1 MSVRLPQHLSKST
14 LKPSTLLHPLSLSV
28 QRELIPCSSA
38 RMVLPEGE
46 KISIKDFVRLYTIN
60 GDEGIFRVTAVA
72 PAIPGG
78 TDVVLSHGLCV
89 LYDARMTGTGTLEGS
104 LGDVVRQLLSHQVV
118 SAGGT
123 PLLAAGSFASGVTIR
138 VEYSNSRV
146 LDLLEEAC
154 EKAYTE
160 KLTIDQSS
168 IPWVVGSVALSNSP
182 TAEGRFSR
190 NLQSVRISMD
200 DDDQC
205 TRLIVEHTNWDTD
218 EKSYTTHDADTI
230 GEYGIIEDVWS
241 VPYGATQAEE
251 SAYIAELFRQRKEPD
266 TSIQIDAVD
275 LFAVTG
281 ESLDRLDTGDLMRCC
296 MPEYDTTINNRL
308 MTVQYPDVFGDPHA
322 ARASLRN
329 RHRRL
334 SDMLR
339 TVRQDVDRETVINN
353 RRYGGSSAKIEQT
366 NWQLQLTHEELV
378 ELDAY
383 TKHTFNEVGI
393 EMDALDA
400 SIELNTKSIETLYDE
415 TGVLAQEINQAGVRI
430 SGVEASVSLHASTLK
445 TLGEDQQAL
454 EAELIVQSGMIS
466 TKVSNGE
473 IASTLNQTPQ
483 SVLVDADKID
493 LIGFVT
499 ASQLSAEIAE
509 INQFFSGVAEAS
521 VLKST
526 MVNCTGTL
534 LYQDDAISKKALT
547 MGTITSQ
554 QQAMVTGAIDLSHSH
569 AVTVSDDGTV
579 TLGGAQLEGGNFKIA
594 DTKTYK
600 EGVAAAASNVTISRG
615 SWSGGVLRPST
626 STGKSVTVQLSTS
639 QAWSGNKCT
648 VAIDDAMGTNGAQ
661 VVSTGYSTVVDAT
674 SLVSAA
680 QSAGASGVG
689 ISSYSGWQSSGVNT
703 VTLSNGKSGNVSL
716 PSFSSNSGSW
726 SSGSRTATVYW
737 VDKNGTNH
745 TAKSV
750 TVSMPSSA
758 TFSWS
763 NPQQGYAM
771 VKVTIGGK
779 TYSDSKNV
787 SGYT

>member
-1 MSVRLPQHLSKST
+1 MVLSVRLPQLLSKST
-14 LKPSTLLHPLSLSV
+14 LKPSALLHPLSLSV

-46 KISIKDFVRLYTIN
+46 QIAIRDFVRLYTIN

-118 SAGGT
+118 SVGGT
-123 PLLAAGSFASGVTIR
+123 PLLTAGSFASGVTVR

-146 LDLLEEAC
+146 LDLLEAAC

-168 IPWVVGSVALSNSP
+168 VPWVVGSVALSNSP

-190 NLQSVRISMD
+190 NLKSVKINMD

-296 MPEYDTTINNRL
+296 LPDYNTTINNRL
-308 MTVQYPDVFGDPHA
+308 MTVLFPDVYGDPHA
-322 ARASLRN
+322 AQASLRN

-339 TVRQDVDRETVINN
+339 EVRRETRSLS
-353 RRYGGSSAKIEQT
+353 RRYGGVASKTQQT
-366 NWQLQLTHEELV
+366 YYGLNLTYEELKQ
-378 ELDAY
+378 LDEY
-383 TKHTFNEVGI
+383 TQHTFNQVSF
-393 EMDALDA
+393 EMDAMDVLID
-400 SIELNTKSIETLYDE
+400 LNAKNVETLFDE
-415 TGVLAQEINQAGVRI
+415 TGVLAREVNDAGIRI
-430 SGVEASVSLHASTLK
+430 SGVEASVALNAYTIK

-454 EAELIVQSGMIS
+454 EAELLVQSELIS

-473 IASTLNQTPQ
+473 IASTINQTAQ
-483 SVLVDADKID
+483 GVLIDAGKIN
-493 LIGFVT
+493 LSGYVT
-499 ASQLSAEIAE
+499 ASQLSASVADILY
-509 INQFFSGVAEAS
+509 NQSQVVE
-521 VLKST
+521 
-526 MVNCTGTL
+526 TL
-534 LYQDDAISKKALT
+534 LLNATDANVTFLDVDSIQFGDDLLSKRSVT
-547 MGTITSQ
+547 MGAITTTSK
-554 QQAMVTGAIDLSHSH
+554 AVVTGNMDLSHSH

-579 TLGGAQLEGGNFKIA
+579 TLGGAQLTGGNFRIA

-600 EGVAAAASNVTISRG
+600 DG
-615 SWSGGVLRPST
+615 
-626 STGKSVTVQLSTS
+626 
-639 QAWSGNKCT
+639 
-648 VAIDDAMGTNGAQ
+648 
-661 VVSTGYSTVVDAT
+661 
-674 SLVSAA
+674 VSAA
-680 QSAGASGVG
+680 QTAGANSVG
-689 ISSYSGWQSSGVNT
+689 IRSYSGWQSSAVNT
-703 VTLSNGKSGNVSL
+703 VTLTNGKTGNVSL
-716 PSFSSNSGSW
+716 PTFSSSSGSW
-726 SSGSRTATVYW
+726 SSGKQTTTVYW
-737 VDKNGTNH
+737 VDNNGTRH
-745 TAKSV
+745 TASSV
-750 TVSMPSSA
+750 TVSIPDISI
-758 TFSWS
+758 SWS
-763 NPQQGYAM
+763 NPQQGYA
-771 VKVTIGGK
+771 KVTVTCGGK
-779 TYSDSKNV
+779 SATSSKNV